1 MNATYWT
8 GVVFAVIVL
17 IAVFLRMRNSGMK
30 ERYATWWIVIAIGV
44 MVFSVFPNALKGVA
58 SLLGIQVPL
67 NLALVVAAVVLLLL
81 TLRISVDLS
90 QAGEERRRLTEEI
103 AILDLRVRCLEAA
116 LTQESASTDDDASL
130 P

>member
-30 ERYATWWIVIAIGV
+30 ERYATWWIVIAVGV